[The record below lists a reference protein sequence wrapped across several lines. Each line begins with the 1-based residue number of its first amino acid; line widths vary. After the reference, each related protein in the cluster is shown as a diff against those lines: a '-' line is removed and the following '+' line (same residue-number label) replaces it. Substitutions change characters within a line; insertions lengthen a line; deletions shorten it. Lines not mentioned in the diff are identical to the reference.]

1 MVFRVLLL
9 AVLHC
14 SVHAAEMEG
23 VHLDDRVQV
32 DGQDLQ
38 LNGIALRTRY
48 AFFNVYVAGLYLP
61 QKASTAAAAIDSHG
75 AKRIVLAMVR
85 DASADQFLESIDAGL
100 RANNSDAQL
109 AEVKVQTEELYTKIR
124 GVREARN
131 GMRIVLDYASS
142 SRGTTL
148 FIDGAAQ
155 GGPMAGEA
163 FYRALLRIWLGERPV
178 QEDLKKA
185 LLGAPS

>member
-1 MVFRVLLL
+1 MVFRILFLTLFSLPVLG
-9 AVLHC
+9 
-14 SVHAAEMEG
+14 AELEG
-23 VHLDDRVQV
+23 VRLDDRIKV
-32 DGQDLQ
+32 DGQELQ

-85 DASADQFLESIDAGL
+85 EASADQFLESIDAGL

-109 AEVKVQTEELYTKIR
+109 AEIKVQTEELYTKIR

-142 SRGTTL
+142 SNGTTL
-148 FIDGAAQ
+148 FVDGAAQ

-185 LLGAPS
+185 LLGS